1 MRRMGDKII
10 RHRLGFL
17 VGVLVTAIVLAVP
30 LQADI
35 PVVSVV
41 CGALLVLL
49 TGGFVVSGIVAYT
62 ARRPAVFLIHDGT
75 FAAPPILGAVLSSGW
90 FTAIAVQSWAWVAHQ
105 AHQGLGYHGP
115 QVAVAVLITLLLPV
129 QWYSTLGRFGLVL
142 RPDGLLDRQP
152 LGSIFVPWE
161 AGPAADPA
169 RLGVKLRFTRPDLVV
184 RSGFRPGTSIAA
196 GTDPGCTAWAINL
209 YAARPDYRPTIG
221 TPGGLRIF
229 GDR

>member
-1 MRRMGDKII
+1 MRRMGAKII

-17 VGVLVTAIVLAVP
+17 VGVLVTAIVLAVL

-41 CGALLVLL
+41 CAALLALL
-49 TGGFVVSGIVAYT
+49 TVGFAVSSIVAYT
-62 ARRPAVFLIHDGT
+62 ARRPTAFLIHEGT
-75 FAAPPILGAVLSSGW
+75 FAAPPIVGAVLSSGM
-90 FTAIAVQSWAWVAHQ
+90 FTGLAVQSWTWVADH
-105 AHQGLGYHGP
+105 AHQDLGYNAP
-115 QVAVAVLITLLLPV
+115 QVAAAVFISLLLPV

-161 AGPAADPA
+161 AGPAAHPT
-169 RLGVKLRFTRPDLVV
+169 RLGVKLRLTRPDLVV
-184 RSGFRPGTSIAA
+184 RSGLRPGTSIAT

-209 YAARPDYRPTIG
+209 YTARPDYRPTIG
-221 TPGGLRIF
+221 THGGLRIF